1 MKVLAALLIIQGHK
15 SNRMIGWVYE
25 SSRVKTKQAQEDLDE
40 FYLKD
45 SITDLQNAKDAELK
59 LLDER
64 IKNWDDY
71 LRMLQTRYE
80 EFDRLQEQKLLM
92 ELTGAKSQEEIYAI
106 ISGDMTNFIE
116 YMDNNLDKFF
126 DNQIE
131 AFSNFNTT
139 FSDFLDTYKDNLQ
152 ELYDIKIK
160 DVEVISADDWLDKN
174 DKFLDTTAPEYTG
187 DLTLGQKRPFVWNP
201 QDLYEV
207 VENESKLMKNNPE
220 SQKYIDTM
228 TGEFLDY
235 SAIARDL
242 LEKGDLYGA
251 TQALWERNEK
261 IAHNQGTYGNVQTNT
276 EFLKKM
282 LEERVIDKA
291 QYDELVKAVRD
302 QTPETTK
309 MVETAVNKINQ
320 AAAQRAYQQGL
331 SDYTEI
337 QIESASMQFVE
348 ALATNMP
355 RITEQGVNQ
364 LIDLTMQTG
373 ILGAGINDNIGIV
386 DGTLH
391 SEAEALLDGINK
403 SRDALVDLLT
413 SINKNL
419 TEEEAQ
425 QIIDQAYGDATG
437 GGSQDE
443 PWEITVDREGNSN
456 TGHTSDDNYYSGATT
471 FHTDLGAGT
480 YAAGSQGA
488 KDFINNAPA
497 GSTMTGGDGSTWI
510 KNSDGST
517 TVTKNGTTYS
527 TKDGTIKTYATGI
540 ENGPVTYTG
549 LTMLHGTP
557 TAPEYVLN
565 TDQAGNV
572 LKYIGTHENASNSLA
587 NMVSSLQQDTLTSSG
602 LIKRCFE
609 KIFGNIDELNVVSAP
624 YIGLSGIDSNQFK
637 VTHNKWEDE
646 YLRNMATARMAQVVN
661 NNTISN
667 DTYYEINGDIVLENC
682 DNPAKFWDKVTAQM
696 GNRWNVTKRT
706 K

>member
-1 MKVLAALLIIQGHK
+1 
-15 SNRMIGWVYE
+15 MIGWVYE
-25 SSRVKTKQAQEDLDE
+25 SNRTKTKQAQEDLDE
-40 FYLKD
+40 FYLRD

-71 LRMLQTRYE
+71 LQMLQTRYE

-92 ELTGAKSQEEIYAI
+92 ELTGVKSQEEIYAI

-139 FSDFLDTYKDNLQ
+139 FSDFLDTYRDNLQ

-174 DKFLDTTAPEYTG
+174 DEFLDTAPREYTG
-187 DLTLGQKRPFVWNP
+187 DLTLGQKRPFIWNP

-207 VENESKLMKNNPE
+207 VENESKLMKNSPE
-220 SQKYIDTM
+220 AQKYIDTM

-242 LEKGDLYGA
+242 LGKGDLYGA

-261 IAHNQGTYGNVQTNT
+261 MAHNQETYGNVQTNT

-291 QYDELVKAVRD
+291 QYDELVKAVSD
-302 QTPETTK
+302 QTPATTK
-309 MVETAVNKINQ
+309 MVETAVNNINY

-331 SDYTEI
+331 SDYEEI

-373 ILGAGINDNIGIV
+373 ILGTGINDNIGVV

-425 QIIDQAYGDATG
+425 QIIDQAYDDATSGGDDKNSGESTWSPVAPRTKTEGGDISVYEGANDAQIENEKKYLNNLVAQG
-437 GGSQDE
+437 GGNGEWAKQQLAAME
-443 PWEITVDREGNSN
+443 K
-456 TGHTSDDNYYSGATT
+456 
-471 FHTDLGAGT
+471 AG
-480 YAAGSQGA
+480 YAE
-488 KDFINNAPA
+488 
-497 GSTMTGGDGSTWI
+497 
-510 KNSDGST
+510 
-517 TVTKNGTTYS
+517 
-527 TKDGTIKTYATGI
+527 GI

-565 TDQAGNV
+565 SDQA
-572 LKYIGTHENASNSLA
+572 Y
-587 NMVSSLQQDTLTSSG
+587 TLLHNIATLRMPEYESK
-602 LIKRCFE
+602 LIKQ
-609 KIFGNIDELNVVSAP
+609 D
-624 YIGLSGIDSNQFK
+624 SGIQY
-637 VTHNKWEDE
+637 VI
-646 YLRNMATARMAQVVN
+646 Q
-661 NNTISN
+661 
-667 DTYYEINGDIVLENC
+667 GDIILENC
-682 DNPAKFWDKVTAQM
+682 DDPAKFWNEVTKQM
-696 GNRWNVTKRT
+696 SNRWNVTKNR
-706 K
+706 

>member
-25 SSRVKTKQAQEDLDE
+25 SNRTKTKQAQEDLDE
-40 FYLKD
+40 FYLRD

-71 LRMLQTRYE
+71 LQMLQTRYE

-92 ELTGAKSQEEIYAI
+92 ELTGVKSQEEIYAI

-139 FSDFLDTYKDNLQ
+139 FSDFLDTYRDNLQ

-174 DKFLDTTAPEYTG
+174 DEFLDTTPPEYTG
-187 DLTLGQKRPFVWNP
+187 DLTLGQKRPFIWNP

-207 VENESKLMKNNPE
+207 VENESKLMKNSPE
-220 SQKYIDTM
+220 AQKYIDTM

-242 LEKGDLYGA
+242 LGKGDLYGA

-261 IAHNQGTYGNVQTNT
+261 MAHNQETYGNVQTNT

-291 QYDELVKAVRD
+291 QYDELVKAVSD

-309 MVETAVNKINQ
+309 MVETAVNKINYE
-320 AAAQRAYQQGL
+320 AAQRAYQQGL
-331 SDYTEI
+331 SDYEEI

-364 LIDLTMQTG
+364 LIDLTLQTG
-373 ILGAGINDNIGIV
+373 ILGTGINDNIGVV

-391 SEAEALLDGINK
+391 SEAEALLNGINK

-413 SINKNL
+413 SINENL

-437 GGSQDE
+437 GGSQGE
-443 PWEITVDREGNSN
+443 PWEITVDKEGNSN

-471 FHTDLGAGT
+471 NYKDQGAGT

-497 GSTMTGGDGSTWI
+497 GSTMTGGDGSTWT

-527 TKDGTIKTYATGI
+527 TKDGTIRTYATGI

-565 TDQAGNV
+565 SDQA
-572 LKYIGTHENASNSLA
+572 Y
-587 NMVSSLQQDTLTSSG
+587 TLLHNIATLRMPEYESK
-602 LIKRCFE
+602 LIKQ
-609 KIFGNIDELNVVSAP
+609 D
-624 YIGLSGIDSNQFK
+624 SGIQY
-637 VTHNKWEDE
+637 VI
-646 YLRNMATARMAQVVN
+646 Q
-661 NNTISN
+661 
-667 DTYYEINGDIVLENC
+667 GDIILENC
-682 DNPAKFWDKVTAQM
+682 DDPAKFWNEVTKQM
-696 GNRWNVTKRT
+696 SNRWNVTKNR
-706 K
+706 